1 MGNSIDNTSCLI
13 SSKYIHEECI
23 MLSKIYS
30 KEVMAYDKE
39 IKVSFLNYLEALMRG
54 CNFIFDSLYLL
65 HYKDHEMNYKPSGSY
80 EDFLDWIKI
89 NKKSSNKFHCHQSLS
104 IMEKSEKILEE

>member
-1 MGNSIDNTSCLI
+1 MGNSIDNTNCLT
-13 SSKYIHEECI
+13 SSEDIDEECI
-23 MLSKIYS
+23 ILSKIYS

-39 IKVSFLNYLEALMRG
+39 IKVSFPNYLEALMRG
-54 CNFIFDSLYLL
+54 RNFIFDSLYLL

-89 NKKSSNKFHCHQSLS
+89 NHKSSNKSYRQHPH
-104 IMEKSEKILEE
+104 